1 MYKIYHTSNYYMW
14 RKNMSY
20 KSDSN
25 KTERNCF
32 TRMCIGEA
40 LINLMQQKEY
50 KSIKISDIVER
61 AGISR
66 MTYYNYY
73 HSKTDILE
81 DYLQELVGDYIR
93 SANAEEN
100 KNKIGGFQDYEHILH
115 ALNFFD
121 QYADFFLTLVRADLY
136 SVIIDAIDLF
146 MEEQILPVYPRSVY
160 RLYCYAG
167 ALLHTFIKWEE
178 HGKKESVEEIA
189 NIIVSFVRNYE
200 DIEE

>member
-1 MYKIYHTSNYYMW
+1 
-14 RKNMSY
+14 MSY
-20 KSDSN
+20 KSASN
-25 KTERNCF
+25 KTERNRF

-40 LINLMQQKEY
+40 FISLMQQKEY

-81 DYLQELVGDYIR
+81 DYLQELVSDYIR
-93 SANAEEN
+93 SANEEEH

-121 QYADFFLTLVRADLY
+121 QYANFFLTLIHAGLY
-136 SVIIDAIDLF
+136 SVIIDAVDLF
-146 MEEQILPVYPRSVY
+146 M
-160 RLYCYAG
+160 
-167 ALLHTFIKWEE
+167 
-178 HGKKESVEEIA
+178 
-189 NIIVSFVRNYE
+189 
-200 DIEE
+200 

>member
-1 MYKIYHTSNYYMW
+1 
-14 RKNMSY
+14 MSY
-20 KSDSN
+20 NPDSN
-25 KTERNCF
+25 KTKRNRF

-40 LINLMQQKEY
+40 LISLMEQKEY
-50 KSIKISDIVER
+50 ESIKISDIVER

-73 HSKTDILE
+73 HSKTDILQ

-93 SANAEEN
+93 SANEEKN
-100 KNKIGGFQDYEHILH
+100 KNKIGGFQDYDHILH

-121 QYADFFLTLVRADLY
+121 QYANFFLTLVRAGLY

-160 RLYCYAG
+160 RLYCYSG

-178 HGKKESVEEIA
+178 HGKAEPVEEIA
-189 NIIVSFVRNYE
+189 EIIVSFVRNYE
-200 DIEE
+200 DNE

>member
-1 MYKIYHTSNYYMW
+1 MYTIYGENTMTYHL
-14 RKNMSY
+14 
-20 KSDSN
+20 DSN
-25 KTERNCF
+25 KTERNRF

-40 LINLMQQKEY
+40 LISLMQQKEY

-93 SANAEEN
+93 SANEEEN

-121 QYADFFLTLVRADLY
+121 QYAVFFLTLVRVGLY
-136 SVIIDAIDLF
+136 SVIINAIDLF
-146 MEEQILPVYPRSVY
+146 MEEQILPIYPRSIY
-160 RLYCYAG
+160 RLYCYSG

-178 HGKKESVEEIA
+178 HGKKEPVEKIA
-189 NIIVSFVRNYE
+189 EIIVSFVRNYE
-200 DIEE
+200 GTE